1 MIKYK
6 ILLKMIIDSHINT
19 QKNAKKKNMVEF
31 TQEFNFNNIKKI
43 NTIFWGKGVKIG
55 PNRLNGGKTLYT
67 PLARLI
73 QPIKTLIIDSR
84 YVNQQAKTKSVLN
97 IENFNI
103 DLLITKQFINLE

>member
-55 PNRLNGGKTLYT
+55 PNRLY
-67 PLARLI
+67 RVIDLI
-73 QPIKTLIIDSR
+73 LNDS
-84 YVNQQAKTKSVLN
+84 NLETKSVLN